1 MFTLRRPLIRLTTPA
16 ALALLIS
23 GASLMVMPS
32 ANAGGF
38 QRIDRPV
45 YQSRPVHIRHSRT
58 VQCQI
63 NNPSMYCYHS
73 RGDFDLASR
82 NMRWFPVS
90 FKFIH
95 YSMRAYTQIHNNN
108 QVKVTVRYGSYEGG
122 GDHTTFWSTRSY
134 IVYTAPR
141 GYRISSAQGP
151 SGYGNYARSGK
162 HSGWTLNAPSCMTRP
177 LDCTAIKIRGD
188 KVGNDLYQGYNM
200 YFPVKVDL
208 VPTG

>member
-23 GASLMVMPS
+23 GASLMMMPKAS
-32 ANAGGF
+32 AAGF

-45 YQSRPVHIRHSRT
+45 YQSRPAHIKHSRT

-73 RGDFDLASR
+73 RGDLDLASR
-82 NMRWFPVS
+82 NTRWFPMS

-108 QVKVTVRYGSYEGG
+108 QVKVTVRYRSYEGG
-122 GDHTTFWSTRSY
+122 GDHTTFWSTRNY
-134 IVYTAPR
+134 IVYTAPS
-141 GYRISSAQGP
+141 RISHLQCSRAQWIRKVCPVGQALRP
-151 SGYGNYARSGK
+151 DAERPFVDDQTLGLYGHQDPWR
-162 HSGWTLNAPSCMTRP
+162 
-177 LDCTAIKIRGD
+177 
-188 KVGNDLYQGYNM
+188 
-200 YFPVKVDL
+200 
-208 VPTG
+208 